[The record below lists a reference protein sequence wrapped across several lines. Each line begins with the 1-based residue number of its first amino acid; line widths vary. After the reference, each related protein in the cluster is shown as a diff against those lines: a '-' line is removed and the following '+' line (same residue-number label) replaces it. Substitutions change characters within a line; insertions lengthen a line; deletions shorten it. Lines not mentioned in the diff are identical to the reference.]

1 MATAPAAS
9 SFTFSAADVTMDGG
23 SVNISI
29 MCTNN
34 AYSHKLRHAFGTIA
48 TLAAG
53 NTSYKWVPT
62 AAQLTKFWAE
72 VPNQKSRQI
81 NVMLDTYN
89 GSTLVGTATRT
100 LNIILSEVTGKPVYN
115 SYTFT
120 DSNTVAKNMGIWVYG
135 KSKTSTTTYNGEF
148 KYGSKYDET
157 TWHPGSPFNNAPGYN
172 NLADA
177 LNWAAGLSEDPVQV
191 SIESKIKDSRG
202 LWSNVVTNK
211 YYVANYKAPH
221 LDVFEVLRCNASG
234 AEDDNGTKAKVT
246 VKGSWSAM
254 KVGTT
259 YKNAAILKVGYRVA
273 GSTGAYTFQNISVT
287 GGTVN
292 VSQLLTVTL
301 AANADYE
308 FSAIFSDTFS
318 ESDARSEVGF
328 SNVGNIL
335 YVSPDGKQV
344 VIGSDTGNNVSI
356 DEDSLDIRDKSTVLA
371 TFTKDNIKLGTDAA
385 TINMPYLSIR
395 SASSG
400 GTQLAAPSGFH
411 VEACPA
417 HSGKFAYIDTS
428 GYKKQYGFSE
438 SDAFVRLMANVVLGA
453 GSVPKSAII
462 TASAK
467 YNGNSQI
474 DLDADNVTLYGE
486 PIVDF
491 VQKQGWSGD
500 WYYRQWKSGKAECW
514 ANVKTSG
521 FNSGWSAQGGN
532 WIKVF
537 TKALPFT
544 GKSFISAQAST
555 DYYGFATVNGPQNA
569 QVNNWLTTFS
579 TCICEINGSE
589 GVDNEHCIQ
598 MYWLG
603 TWK

>member
-1 MATAPAAS
+1 MATASTFA
-9 SFTFSAADVTMDGG
+9 FSASNITMDGG
-23 SVNISI
+23 SVDISI
-29 MCTNN
+29 TCADNT
-34 AYSHKLRHAFGTIA
+34 YTHKLRHDYGDIA

-53 NTSYKWVPT
+53 VTSYTWAPT
-62 AAQLTKFWAE
+62 AAQLTKYWEESPKFR
-72 VPNQKSRQI
+72 SRNI
-81 NVMLDTYN
+81 TVMLDTYN
-89 GSTLVGTATRT
+89 GSTLVGTISR
-100 LNIILSEVTGKPVYN
+100 LLQIILSETTGKPVYKG
-115 SYTFT
+115 YTIT
-120 DSNTVAKNMGIWVYG
+120 DSGSIVAKEMGIWVYG
-135 KSKTSTTTYNGEF
+135 KSKATTTKIDVDF
-148 KYGSKYDET
+148 KYGSNWVEDS
-157 TWHPGSPFNNAPGYN
+157 WHPGLPFNNAPAYRSPSE
-172 NLADA
+172 A
-177 LNWAAGLSEDPVQV
+177 LDWAAGLSKDPVQV
-191 SIESKIKDSRG
+191 DIESIVKDSRG

-221 LDVFEVLRCNASG
+221 LDTFEVLRCNASG
-234 AEDDNGTKAKVT
+234 VEDDNGTKAKVT
-246 VKGSWSAM
+246 IKGSWSAM

-259 YKNAAILKVGYRVA
+259 YKNSATLKVGYMVV
-273 GSTGAYTFQNISVT
+273 GSTSAYTFQNISVT

-292 VSQLLTVTL
+292 VSQLLTATL
-301 AANADYE
+301 AADTDYE
-308 FSAIFSDTFS
+308 FSAIFSDEFS

-428 GYKKQYGFSE
+428 GYKEQYGFSE

-467 YNGNSQI
+467 YHGNSQI

-491 VQKQGWSGD
+491 VQNEGTSGG

-514 ANVKTSG
+514 CKVQTSG
-521 FNSGWSAQGGN
+521 FTSGWSPQGN
-532 WIKVF
+532 NYVRAF

-544 GKSFISAQAST
+544 GKAFISAQVSV
-555 DYYGFATVNGPQNA
+555 DYYAHATIENP
-569 QVNNWLTTFS
+569 NNSSWLTTFS
-579 TCICEINGSE
+579 TYICESVGSE
-589 GVDNEHCIQ
+589 GVDQDHVIQ